1 MVLVFSLNPFGSSSM
16 RMVEANNFINQA
28 PRNPTSMNF
37 NFFIFNF
44 YEMELTAK
52 TQRTLR
58 KKTEVKKMKSQ
69 EKSQLL
75 MFPTSQ
81 LLPSSRLCGELLVF
95 NHRQIQGAFVA
106 TQIVILTKVLVD
118 LIQSLLPPDGVYNLL
133 RHLFLPK
140 DAITHEFRYTRRSQR
155 VMISINEVEYFFQ
168 FHVIMPP
175 GIDKKNRNNDV
186 NEDRGSP
193 LLPKQF
199 QWFFEPFPT
208 QRVMIRPVCVLNIKE
223 D

>member
-1 MVLVFSLNPFGSSSM
+1 
-16 RMVEANNFINQA
+16 
-28 PRNPTSMNF
+28 MNF

-118 LIQSLLPPDGVYNLL
+118 LIQSLLPPD
-133 RHLFLPK
+133 
-140 DAITHEFRYTRRSQR
+140 
-155 VMISINEVEYFFQ
+155 
-168 FHVIMPP
+168 
-175 GIDKKNRNNDV
+175 
-186 NEDRGSP
+186 
-193 LLPKQF
+193 
-199 QWFFEPFPT
+199 
-208 QRVMIRPVCVLNIKE
+208 
-223 D
+223 

>member
-1 MVLVFSLNPFGSSSM
+1 
-16 RMVEANNFINQA
+16 
-28 PRNPTSMNF
+28 
-37 NFFIFNF
+37 
-44 YEMELTAK
+44 MELTAK

-118 LIQSLLPPDGVYNLL
+118 LIQSLLPPDRIHNL
-133 RHLFLPK
+133 
-140 DAITHEFRYTRRSQR
+140 S
-155 VMISINEVEYFFQ
+155 
-168 FHVIMPP
+168 
-175 GIDKKNRNNDV
+175 
-186 NEDRGSP
+186 
-193 LLPKQF
+193 
-199 QWFFEPFPT
+199 
-208 QRVMIRPVCVLNIKE
+208 
-223 D
+223 